1 VLEYDRLIVSPGIDF
16 QPGAIEGYDAA
27 AAEVMPH
34 AWRAGPQTALLR
46 RQLEAMEDG
55 GEFLIAPPARPY
67 RCTTAPYERASLVAH
82 YFTQAKP
89 KCRIV
94 VLDANDRYPL
104 QDLFEDG
111 WNRFYPGM
119 VEVLPGEFSGGARA
133 VKPGSM
139 EVVGDDE
146 IFRPAVANII
156 PPQTAGRIALDAGLA
171 DETGW
176 CPVDA
181 TGFES
186 ALAPGVHVIGDAAIA
201 APMPKA
207 AYSARRQAHIC
218 AVAVAK
224 ALTGLTTETPGLG
237 GACWSYLT
245 PVNAVRERAEFAIR
259 DGVIERTVLDISPL
273 DETDE
278 IRTRAAT
285 AGADWYRAITA
296 DMFG

>member
-1 VLEYDRLIVSPGIDF
+1 
-16 QPGAIEGYDAA
+16 
-27 AAEVMPH
+27 M
-34 AWRAGPQTALLR
+34 
-46 RQLEAMEDG
+46 
-55 GEFLIAPPARPY
+55 
-67 RCTTAPYERASLVAH
+67 
-82 YFTQAKP
+82 
-89 KCRIV
+89 
-94 VLDANDRYPL
+94 LDANDSYPL

-119 VEVLPGEFSGGARA
+119 VEVLPGEFAGGARA

-146 IFRPAVANII
+146 VFRPAVANII
-156 PPQTAGRIALDAGLA
+156 PPQTAGRVALDAGLA
-171 DETGW
+171 DQTGW

-181 TGFES
+181 SGFES

-224 ALTGLTTETPGLG
+224 ALTGLAVAKPPTGLG
-237 GACWSYLT
+237 GACWSYIT
-245 PVNAVRERAEFAIR
+245 PGNAVRERAGFAVR
-259 DGVIERTVLDISPL
+259 DGVIERTELDISPL
-273 DETDE
+273 DESDE
-278 IRTRAAT
+278 IRARAAT
-285 AGADWYRAITA
+285 AGADWYRAITG